1 MKTTGKQIAGFLLIL
16 FLALGITPVS
26 AQNESHYISVS
37 GIIKD
42 KKTKKKLEY
51 VNVSVPGTGIGTVTN
66 EDGEFLIKINDS
78 IDAKS
83 IEISHM
89 GYSNYRLPI
98 DKRTTTGVEILLN
111 ANVNL
116 LNEVV
121 VESMEPLD
129 LIRKAIQRIGSNY
142 CPEANLMTGF
152 YRETIKKGRNY
163 INISEAVIDIY
174 KTPYTEEGVK
184 QDRVQIAKG
193 RKLLSQK
200 SGDTLAVKLIGG
212 PNLSVYLDIAKNPEL
227 LLDKETL
234 SCYKFKMEES
244 VMIDERPHFVVSF
257 APQVN
262 LPYALYYGKL
272 YIDKQSIAFTRAE
285 FSLSM
290 DDKNKATQAILK
302 KKPYNLRFKPEEVSF
317 LVNYKLRDGI
327 SYLNYIRSEFK
338 FKCDWKRRLF
348 STNYTIIS
356 EMVVTGGKVGN
367 VDNIPAKLSFKQN
380 QSLSDNVSSFRDA
393 NFWEDYNI
401 IEPSESLESAVN
413 KLKKQY

>member
-37 GIIKD
+37 GVIKD
-42 KKTKKKLEY
+42 KKSKKKLEY

-98 DKRTTTGVEILLN
+98 NKRTTTGVEILLN

-129 LIRKAIQRIGSNY
+129 LVRKAIQRIGSNY

-184 QDRVQIAKG
+184 QDRVQIEKG

-367 VDNIPAKLSFKQN
+367 VDNIPAKLSFKQS

>member
-42 KKTKKKLEY
+42 KKSKKKLEY

-121 VESMEPLD
+121 VESMEPLE
-129 LIRKAIQRIGSNY
+129 LVKKAIQRIGSNY
-142 CPEANLMTGF
+142 CSEANLMTGF

-184 QDRVQIAKG
+184 QDRVQIEKG

>member
-37 GIIKD
+37 GVIKD
-42 KKTKKKLEY
+42 KKSKKKLEY

-129 LIRKAIQRIGSNY
+129 LVRKAIQRIGNNY

-174 KTPYTEEGVK
+174 KTAYTEEGVK
-184 QDRVQIAKG
+184 QDRVQIEKG

-302 KKPYNLRFKPEEVSF
+302 KKPYNLRFKPEEVTF

-327 SYLNYIRSEFK
+327 SYLNYIRSEFR

-348 STNYTIIS
+348 STNYSIIS
-356 EMVVTGGKVGN
+356 EMVVTSGKVGN
-367 VDNIPAKLSFKQN
+367 VDNIPAKLSFKQS

-413 KLKKQY
+413 KLKKQH

>member
-37 GIIKD
+37 GVIKD
-42 KKTKKKLEY
+42 KKSKKKLEY

-129 LIRKAIQRIGSNY
+129 LVRKAIQRIGNNY

-184 QDRVQIAKG
+184 QDRVQIEKG

-262 LPYALYYGKL
+262 LPYALYYGRL

-367 VDNIPAKLSFKQN
+367 VDNIPAKLSFKQS

>member
-1 MKTTGKQIAGFLLIL
+1 MKTTGKQIAAFLLIL
-16 FLALGITPVS
+16 FLVLGVAPVL
-26 AQNESHYISVS
+26 AQNDTYYISVS
-37 GIIKD
+37 GVVKD
-42 KKTKKKLEY
+42 KKSKKKLEY

-83 IEISHM
+83 IEISHI
-89 GYSNYRLPI
+89 GYSNYTLLF
-98 DKRTTTGVEILLN
+98 DKQNLQRAEIFLT
-111 ANVNL
+111 ANTNL

-129 LIRKAIQRIGSNY
+129 LIKKAMQKVEKNY
-142 CPEANLMTGF
+142 SSQANLMTGF
-152 YRETIKKGRNY
+152 YRETVKKGRNY

-174 KTPYTEEGVK
+174 KTAYTNGGVA
-184 QDRVQIAKG
+184 QDRVQIEKG

-212 PNLSVYLDIAKNPEL
+212 PNLSVYLDIVKNPEL
-227 LLDKETL
+227 LLDAEIL
-234 SCYKFKMEES
+234 RCYKFRMEES

-257 APQVN
+257 VPQVN

-272 YIDKQSIAFTRAE
+272 YIDKQSVAFTRAE

-348 STNYTIIS
+348 STNYTIVS

-367 VDNIPAKLSFKQN
+367 VDNIPSKLSFKKD
-380 QSLSDNVSSFRDA
+380 QSLSDNVGSFRDA
-393 NFWEDYNI
+393 NFWEAYNI
-401 IEPSESLESAVN
+401 IEPSESLESAVT
-413 KLKKQY
+413 KLKKQH

>member
-37 GIIKD
+37 GVIKD
-42 KKTKKKLEY
+42 KKSKKKLEY

-83 IEISHM
+83 IEISHL
-89 GYSNYRLPI
+89 GYSNYKLPI

-116 LNEVV
+116 LDEVV
-121 VESMEPLD
+121 VESIDPLE
-129 LIRKAIQRIGSNY
+129 LVRKAVQRIGNNY

-174 KTPYTEEGVK
+174 KTPYNNEGVK
-184 QDRVQIAKG
+184 QDRVQIEKG

-227 LLDKETL
+227 LLDTETL
-234 SCYKFKMEES
+234 SSYKFKMEES

-327 SYLNYIRSEFK
+327 SYLNYIRSEFR

-348 STNYTIIS
+348 STNYSIIS
-356 EMVVTGGKVGN
+356 EMVVTSGKVGN
-367 VDNIPAKLSFKQN
+367 VDNIPAKLSFSQN

-401 IEPSESLESAVN
+401 IEPSESLESAVT
-413 KLKKQY
+413 KLKKQH

>member
-16 FLALGITPVS
+16 FLALGIAPVS

-37 GIIKD
+37 GVIKD
-42 KKTKKKLEY
+42 KKSKKKLEY
-51 VNVSVPGTGIGTVTN
+51 VNVSVPGTGIGTITN

-83 IEISHM
+83 IEISHL

-98 DKRTTTGVEILLN
+98 DKRTTTGVEILLS

-116 LNEVV
+116 LDEVV
-121 VESMEPLD
+121 VESMEPLE
-129 LIRKAIQRIGSNY
+129 LVRRAVKRIGNNY

-174 KTPYTEEGVK
+174 KTPYTADGVK
-184 QDRVQIAKG
+184 QDRVQIEKG

-200 SGDTLAVKLIGG
+200 SGDTLAIKLIGG

-227 LLDKETL
+227 LLDPETL
-234 SCYKFKMEES
+234 TCYKFKMEES

-302 KKPYNLRFKPEEVSF
+302 KKPYNLHFKPEEVSF

-348 STNYTIIS
+348 STNYNIIS
-356 EMVVTGGKVGN
+356 EMVVTSGKVGN
-367 VDNIPAKLSFKQN
+367 VDNIPVKLSFKQN

-401 IEPSESLESAVN
+401 IEPSESLESAVT
-413 KLKKQY
+413 KLKKQH

>member
-1 MKTTGKQIAGFLLIL
+1 MKTTGKQIAAFLLIL
-16 FLALGITPVS
+16 FLVLGVAPVL
-26 AQNESHYISVS
+26 AQNDTHYISVS
-37 GIIKD
+37 GVVKD
-42 KKTKKKLEY
+42 KKSKKKLEY

-83 IEISHM
+83 IEISHI
-89 GYSNYRLPI
+89 GYSNYTLPFE
-98 DKRTTTGVEILLN
+98 KQNLQRAEIFLT
-111 ANVNL
+111 ANTNL

-129 LIRKAIQRIGSNY
+129 LIKKAMQKVENNY
-142 CPEANLMTGF
+142 SSQANLMTGF
-152 YRETIKKGRNY
+152 YRETVKKGRNY

-174 KTPYTEEGVK
+174 KTAYTNGGVA
-184 QDRVQIAKG
+184 QDRVQIEKG

-200 SGDTLAVKLIGG
+200 SSDTLAVKLIGG
-212 PNLSVYLDIAKNPEL
+212 PNLSVYLDIVKNPEL
-227 LLDKETL
+227 LLDAEIL
-234 SCYKFKMEES
+234 RCYKFRMEES

-257 APQVN
+257 VPQVN

-272 YIDKQSIAFTRAE
+272 YIDKQSVAFTRAE

-348 STNYTIIS
+348 STNYTIVS

-367 VDNIPAKLSFKQN
+367 VDNIPSKLSFKKD
-380 QSLSDNVSSFRDA
+380 QSLSDNVGSFRDV
-393 NFWEDYNI
+393 NFWEAYNI
-401 IEPSESLESAVN
+401 IEPSESLESAVT
-413 KLKKQY
+413 KLKKQH

>member
-1 MKTTGKQIAGFLLIL
+1 MKTTGNQIAAFLLIF
-16 FLALGITPVS
+16 FLALGIAPIS

-37 GIIKD
+37 GVVKD
-42 KKTKKKLEY
+42 KKSKKKLEY
-51 VNVSVPGTGIGTVTN
+51 VNVSIPGTGIGTVTN

-78 IDAKS
+78 IDAQS
-83 IEISHM
+83 IEISHL
-89 GYSNYRLPI
+89 GYSNYKLPL
-98 DKRTTTGVEILLN
+98 DRQSPQRAEIFLT

-121 VESMEPLD
+121 VESVEPHD
-129 LIRKAIQRIGSNY
+129 LIRKAMQNIEKNY
-142 CPEANLMTGF
+142 SSKANLMTGF
-152 YRETIKKGRNY
+152 YRETVKKGRNY

-174 KTPYTEEGVK
+174 KTPYKDGGITR
-184 QDRVQIAKG
+184 DRVQIEKG

-212 PNLSVYLDIAKNPEL
+212 PNLSVYLDIVKNPEL
-227 LLDKETL
+227 LLDTEIL
-234 SCYKFKMEES
+234 RSYKFKMEES

-272 YIDKQSIAFTRAE
+272 YIDKQSVALTRAE

-302 KKPYNLRFKPEEVSF
+302 KKPYNLRFKPEEVTF

-348 STNYTIIS
+348 STNYTIVS
-356 EMVVTGGKVGN
+356 EMVVTSAKTGD
-367 VDNIPAKLSFKQN
+367 VDNIPSKLSFKQD
-380 QSLSDNVSSFRDA
+380 QSLSDNVSSFHDA

-401 IEPSESLESAVN
+401 IEPSESLESAVT
-413 KLKKQY
+413 KLKKQH

>member
-37 GIIKD
+37 GVIKD
-42 KKTKKKLEY
+42 KKSKKKLEY

-98 DKRTTTGVEILLN
+98 NKRTTTGVEILLN

-129 LIRKAIQRIGSNY
+129 LVRKAIQRIGSNY

-184 QDRVQIAKG
+184 QDRVQIEKG

-367 VDNIPAKLSFKQN
+367 VDNIPAKLSFKQS
-380 QSLSDNVSSFRDA
+380 QSLSDNVSSFRDT

>member
-37 GIIKD
+37 GVIKD
-42 KKTKKKLEY
+42 KKSKKKLEY

-129 LIRKAIQRIGSNY
+129 LVRKAVQQIGNNY

-174 KTPYTEEGVK
+174 KTAYTDEGVK
-184 QDRVQIAKG
+184 QDRVQIEKG

-367 VDNIPAKLSFKQN
+367 VDNIPAKLSFKQS

>member
-1 MKTTGKQIAGFLLIL
+1 MKTTGKQIAAFLLIL
-16 FLALGITPVS
+16 FLVLGVAPVL
-26 AQNESHYISVS
+26 AQNDTHYISVS
-37 GIIKD
+37 GVVKD
-42 KKTKKKLEY
+42 KKSKKKLEY

-83 IEISHM
+83 IEISHI
-89 GYSNYRLPI
+89 GYSNYTLPF
-98 DKRTTTGVEILLN
+98 DKQNFQRAEIFLT
-111 ANVNL
+111 ANTNL
-116 LNEVV
+116 LNEVI

-129 LIRKAIQRIGSNY
+129 LIKKAMQKVENNY
-142 CPEANLMTGF
+142 SSQANLMTGF
-152 YRETIKKGRNY
+152 YRETVKKGRNY

-174 KTPYTEEGVK
+174 KTAYTNGGVA
-184 QDRVQIAKG
+184 QDRVQIEKG

-212 PNLSVYLDIAKNPEL
+212 PNLSVYLDIVKNPEL
-227 LLDKETL
+227 LLDAEIL
-234 SCYKFKMEES
+234 RCYKFRMEES

-257 APQVN
+257 VPQVN

-272 YIDKQSIAFTRAE
+272 YIDKQSVAFTRAE

-348 STNYTIIS
+348 STNYTIVS

-367 VDNIPAKLSFKQN
+367 VDNIPSKLSFKKD
-380 QSLSDNVSSFRDA
+380 QSLSDNVGSFRDA
-393 NFWEDYNI
+393 NFWEAYNI
-401 IEPSESLESAVN
+401 IEPSESLESAVT
-413 KLKKQY
+413 KLKKQH

>member
-1 MKTTGKQIAGFLLIL
+1 MKTTGNQIAAFLLIF
-16 FLALGITPVS
+16 FLALGIAPVS

-37 GIIKD
+37 GVVKD
-42 KKTKKKLEY
+42 KKSKKKLEY
-51 VNVSVPGTGIGTVTN
+51 VNVSIPGTGIGTVTN

-83 IEISHM
+83 IEISHL
-89 GYSNYRLPI
+89 GYSNYKLPL
-98 DKRTTTGVEILLN
+98 DRQNPQRAEIFLT

-121 VESMEPLD
+121 VESIEPQD
-129 LIRKAIQRIGSNY
+129 LIRKAMQNVEKNY
-142 CPEANLMTGF
+142 SPKANLMTGF
-152 YRETIKKGRNY
+152 YRETVKKGRNY
-163 INISEAVIDIY
+163 INISEAVIGIY
-174 KTPYTEEGVK
+174 KTPYKDGGITR
-184 QDRVQIAKG
+184 DRVQIEKG

-212 PNLSVYLDIAKNPEL
+212 PNLSVYLDIVKNPEL
-227 LLDKETL
+227 LLDTEIL
-234 SCYKFKMEES
+234 RSYKFKMEES

-272 YIDKQSIAFTRAE
+272 YIDKQSVALTRAE

-302 KKPYNLRFKPEEVSF
+302 KKPYNLHFKPEEVTF

-348 STNYTIIS
+348 STNYTIVS
-356 EMVVTGGKVGN
+356 EMVVTSAKTGD
-367 VDNIPAKLSFKQN
+367 VDNIPSKLSFKQD
-380 QSLSDNVSSFRDA
+380 QSLSDNVSSFHDA

-401 IEPSESLESAVN
+401 IEPSESLESAVT
-413 KLKKQY
+413 KLKKQH

>member
-1 MKTTGKQIAGFLLIL
+1 MKTTGKQIAWFLLIL

-37 GIIKD
+37 GVIKD
-42 KKTKKKLEY
+42 KKSKKKLEY

-98 DKRTTTGVEILLN
+98 NKRTTTGVEILLN

-129 LIRKAIQRIGSNY
+129 LVRKAIQRIGSNY

-184 QDRVQIAKG
+184 QDRVQIEKG

-262 LPYALYYGKL
+262 LPYALYYGRL

-367 VDNIPAKLSFKQN
+367 VDNIPAKLSFKQS

>member
-16 FLALGITPVS
+16 FLIVGITPVL

-37 GIIKD
+37 GVVKD

-51 VNVSVPGTGIGTVTN
+51 VNVSVPGTGLGTVTN

-78 IDAKS
+78 IDARS
-83 IEISHM
+83 IEISHL
-89 GYSNYRLPI
+89 GYSNYRLPL
-98 DKRTTTGVEILLN
+98 DKKNFQRSEILLT
-111 ANVNL
+111 ANINL

-129 LIRKAIQRIGSNY
+129 LIKKAIQRIDENY
-142 CPEANLMTGF
+142 SSEANLMTGF
-152 YRETIKKGRNY
+152 YRETVKKGRNY

-174 KTPYTEEGVK
+174 KTPYKDGGVTR
-184 QDRVQIAKG
+184 DRVQIEKG

-227 LLDKETL
+227 LLDAEIL
-234 SCYKFKMEES
+234 RCYKFKMEEP

-257 APQVN
+257 APQVD

-348 STNYTIIS
+348 STNYAIVS
-356 EMVVTGGKVGN
+356 EMVVTSGKVGN
-367 VDNIPAKLSFKQN
+367 VNNIPSKLSFKQD
-380 QSLSDNVSSFRDA
+380 QSLSDNVSSFHDA
-393 NFWEDYNI
+393 NFWENYNI
-401 IEPSESLESAVN
+401 IEPSESLESAVT

>member
-1 MKTTGKQIAGFLLIL
+1 MKTTGKQIAGFLIIL

-37 GIIKD
+37 GVIKD
-42 KKTKKKLEY
+42 KKSKKKLEY

-98 DKRTTTGVEILLN
+98 DKRITTGVEILLN

-129 LIRKAIQRIGSNY
+129 LVRKAVQRIGNNY

-174 KTPYTEEGVK
+174 KTAYTEEGVK
-184 QDRVQIAKG
+184 QDRVQIEKG

-302 KKPYNLRFKPEEVSF
+302 KKPYNLRFKPEEVTF

-327 SYLNYIRSEFK
+327 SYLNYIRSEFR

-348 STNYTIIS
+348 STNYSIIS
-356 EMVVTGGKVGN
+356 EMVVTSGKVGN
-367 VDNIPAKLSFKQN
+367 VDNIPAKLSFKQS

-413 KLKKQY
+413 KLKKQH

>member
-37 GIIKD
+37 GVIKD
-42 KKTKKKLEY
+42 KKSKKKLEY

-89 GYSNYRLPI
+89 GYSNYILPI
-98 DKRTTTGVEILLN
+98 NKRTTTGVEILLN

-121 VESMEPLD
+121 VESIEPLD
-129 LIRKAIQRIGSNY
+129 LVRKAIQRIGSNY

-184 QDRVQIAKG
+184 QDRVQIEKG

-367 VDNIPAKLSFKQN
+367 VDNIPAKLSFKQS

>member
-1 MKTTGKQIAGFLLIL
+1 MKTTGKQIAAFLLIL
-16 FLALGITPVS
+16 FLVLGVAPVL
-26 AQNESHYISVS
+26 AQNDTHYISVS
-37 GIIKD
+37 GVVKD
-42 KKTKKKLEY
+42 KKSKKKLEY

-78 IDAKS
+78 INAKS
-83 IEISHM
+83 IEISHI
-89 GYSNYRLPI
+89 GYSNYTLPF
-98 DKRTTTGVEILLN
+98 DKQNLQRAEIFLT
-111 ANVNL
+111 ANTNL

-129 LIRKAIQRIGSNY
+129 LIKKAMQKVENNY
-142 CPEANLMTGF
+142 SSQANLMTGF
-152 YRETIKKGRNY
+152 YRETVKKGRNY

-174 KTPYTEEGVK
+174 KTPYTNGGVA
-184 QDRVQIAKG
+184 QDRVQIEKG

-212 PNLSVYLDIAKNPEL
+212 PNLSVYLDIVKNPEL
-227 LLDKETL
+227 LLDAEIL
-234 SCYKFKMEES
+234 RCYKFRMEES

-257 APQVN
+257 VPQVN

-272 YIDKQSIAFTRAE
+272 YIDKQSVAFTRAE

-348 STNYTIIS
+348 STNYTIVS

-367 VDNIPAKLSFKQN
+367 VDNIPSKLSFKKD
-380 QSLSDNVSSFRDA
+380 QSLSDNVGSFRDA
-393 NFWEDYNI
+393 NFWEAYNI
-401 IEPSESLESAVN
+401 IEPSESLESAVT
-413 KLKKQY
+413 KLKKQH

>member
-1 MKTTGKQIAGFLLIL
+1 MKTTGKQIAGVFLIL

-37 GIIKD
+37 GVIKD
-42 KKTKKKLEY
+42 KKSKKKLEY

-78 IDAKS
+78 INAKS
-83 IEISHM
+83 IEISHL

-116 LNEVV
+116 LDEVV
-121 VESMEPLD
+121 VESMEPLE
-129 LIRKAIQRIGSNY
+129 LVRKAVQRIGNNY

-174 KTPYTEEGVK
+174 KTPYNNEGVK
-184 QDRVQIAKG
+184 QDRVQIEKG

-227 LLDKETL
+227 LLDAETL
-234 SCYKFKMEES
+234 SSYKFKMEES

-302 KKPYNLRFKPEEVSF
+302 KKPYNLHFKPEEVSF

-348 STNYTIIS
+348 STNYSIIS
-356 EMVVTGGKVGN
+356 EMVVTSGKVGN
-367 VDNIPAKLSFKQN
+367 VNNIPAKLSFSQN

-401 IEPSESLESAVN
+401 IEPSESLESAVT
-413 KLKKQY
+413 KLKKQH

>member
-37 GIIKD
+37 GVIKD
-42 KKTKKKLEY
+42 KKSKKKLEY

-129 LIRKAIQRIGSNY
+129 LVRKAVQRIGNNY

-174 KTPYTEEGVK
+174 KTAYTEEGVK
-184 QDRVQIAKG
+184 QDRVQIEKG

-257 APQVN
+257 TPQVN

-302 KKPYNLRFKPEEVSF
+302 KKPYNLRFKPEEVTF

-327 SYLNYIRSEFK
+327 SYLNYIRSEFR

-348 STNYTIIS
+348 STNYSIIS
-356 EMVVTGGKVGN
+356 EMVVTSGKVGN
-367 VDNIPAKLSFKQN
+367 VDNIPAKLSFKQS

-413 KLKKQY
+413 KLKKQH

>member
-37 GIIKD
+37 GVIKD
-42 KKTKKKLEY
+42 KKSKKKLEY

-129 LIRKAIQRIGSNY
+129 LVRKAIQRIGSNY

-184 QDRVQIAKG
+184 QDRVQIEKG

-367 VDNIPAKLSFKQN
+367 VDNIPAKLSFKQS

>member
-1 MKTTGKQIAGFLLIL
+1 MKTTGKQIAGFLIIL

-37 GIIKD
+37 GVIKD
-42 KKTKKKLEY
+42 KKSKKKLEY

-129 LIRKAIQRIGSNY
+129 LVRKAVQRIGNNY

-174 KTPYTEEGVK
+174 KTAYTEEGVK
-184 QDRVQIAKG
+184 QDRVQIEKG

-302 KKPYNLRFKPEEVSF
+302 KKPYNLRFKPEEVTF

-327 SYLNYIRSEFK
+327 SYLNYIRSEFR

-348 STNYTIIS
+348 STNYSIIS
-356 EMVVTGGKVGN
+356 EMVVTSGKVGN
-367 VDNIPAKLSFKQN
+367 VDNIPAKLSFKQS

-413 KLKKQY
+413 KLKKQH

>member
-16 FLALGITPVS
+16 FLILGITPVS
-26 AQNESHYISVS
+26 AQSDSHYISVS
-37 GIIKD
+37 GVVKD

-51 VNVSVPGTGIGTVTN
+51 VNISVPGTGIGTVTN

-78 IDAKS
+78 IDARS
-83 IEISHM
+83 IEISHL

-98 DKRTTTGVEILLN
+98 DNRSTTKAEILLT

-129 LIRKAIQRIGSNY
+129 LIKRAIERIGSNY

-174 KTPYTEEGVK
+174 KTPYTKEGVK
-184 QDRVQIAKG
+184 QDRVQIEKG

-200 SGDTLAVKLIGG
+200 KGDTLAVKLIGG
-212 PNLSVYLDIAKNPEL
+212 PNLSVYLDIVKNPEL
-227 LLDKETL
+227 LLDNETL
-234 SCYKFKMEES
+234 SSYKFKMEDP

-257 APQVN
+257 APQVD

-327 SYLNYIRSEFK
+327 SYLNYIRTEFK

-348 STNYTIIS
+348 STNYNIVS
-356 EMVVTGGKVGN
+356 EMVVTSGEIGDVE
-367 VDNIPAKLSFKQN
+367 NIPSKLSFKQS
-380 QSLSDNVSSFRDA
+380 QSLSDNVSSFHDA
-393 NFWEDYNI
+393 NFWEAYNI
-401 IEPSESLESAVN
+401 IEPSESLESAVT
-413 KLKKQY
+413 KLKKHQ

>member
-37 GIIKD
+37 GVIKD
-42 KKTKKKLEY
+42 KKSKKKLEY

-129 LIRKAIQRIGSNY
+129 LVKKAIQRIGSNY
-142 CPEANLMTGF
+142 CSEANLMTGF

-184 QDRVQIAKG
+184 QDRVQIEKG

-367 VDNIPAKLSFKQN
+367 VDNIPAKLSFKQS

>member
-37 GIIKD
+37 GVIKD
-42 KKTKKKLEY
+42 KKSKKKLEY

-184 QDRVQIAKG
+184 QDRVQIEKG

-290 DDKNKATQAILK
+290 DDKNKATQDILK

>member
-83 IEISHM
+83 IEISPK

-184 QDRVQIAKG
+184 QDRVQIEKG

>member
-37 GIIKD
+37 GVIKD
-42 KKTKKKLEY
+42 KKSKKKLEY

-129 LIRKAIQRIGSNY
+129 LVRKAVQRIGNNY

-174 KTPYTEEGVK
+174 KTAYTDEGVK
-184 QDRVQIAKG
+184 QDRVQIEKG

-356 EMVVTGGKVGN
+356 EMVVTGGKIGN
-367 VDNIPAKLSFKQN
+367 VDNIPAKLSFKQS

>member
-37 GIIKD
+37 GVIKD
-42 KKTKKKLEY
+42 KKSKKKLEY

-184 QDRVQIAKG
+184 QDRVQIEKG

>member
-1 MKTTGKQIAGFLLIL
+1 
-16 FLALGITPVS
+16 
-26 AQNESHYISVS
+26 
-37 GIIKD
+37 
-42 KKTKKKLEY
+42 
-51 VNVSVPGTGIGTVTN
+51 
-66 EDGEFLIKINDS
+66 
-78 IDAKS
+78 
-83 IEISHM
+83 
-89 GYSNYRLPI
+89 
-98 DKRTTTGVEILLN
+98 
-111 ANVNL
+111 
-116 LNEVV
+116 
-121 VESMEPLD
+121 
-129 LIRKAIQRIGSNY
+129 
-142 CPEANLMTGF
+142 
-152 YRETIKKGRNY
+152 
-163 INISEAVIDIY
+163 
-174 KTPYTEEGVK
+174 
-184 QDRVQIAKG
+184 
-193 RKLLSQK
+193 
-200 SGDTLAVKLIGG
+200 
-212 PNLSVYLDIAKNPEL
+212 
-227 LLDKETL
+227 
-234 SCYKFKMEES
+234 MEES

-367 VDNIPAKLSFKQN
+367 VDNIPAKLSFKQS

>member
-1 MKTTGKQIAGFLLIL
+1 MKTTGKQIAGFLIIL

-37 GIIKD
+37 GVIKD
-42 KKTKKKLEY
+42 KKSKKKLEY

-129 LIRKAIQRIGSNY
+129 LVRKAVQRIGNNY

-174 KTPYTEEGVK
+174 KTAYTEEGVK
-184 QDRVQIAKG
+184 QDRVQIEKG

-257 APQVN
+257 TPQVN

-302 KKPYNLRFKPEEVSF
+302 KKPYNLRFKPEEVTF

-327 SYLNYIRSEFK
+327 SYLNYIRSEFR

-348 STNYTIIS
+348 STNYSIIS
-356 EMVVTGGKVGN
+356 EMVVTSGKVGN
-367 VDNIPAKLSFKQN
+367 VDNIPAKLSFKQS

-413 KLKKQY
+413 KLKKQH

>member
-1 MKTTGKQIAGFLLIL
+1 MKTTGKQIAGFLIIL

-37 GIIKD
+37 GVIKD
-42 KKTKKKLEY
+42 KKSKKKLEY

-129 LIRKAIQRIGSNY
+129 LVRKAIQRIGNNY

-174 KTPYTEEGVK
+174 KTAYTEEGVK
-184 QDRVQIAKG
+184 QDRVQIEKG

-302 KKPYNLRFKPEEVSF
+302 KKPYNLRFKPEEVTF

-327 SYLNYIRSEFK
+327 SYLNYIRSEFR

-348 STNYTIIS
+348 STNYSIIS
-356 EMVVTGGKVGN
+356 EMVVTSGKVGN
-367 VDNIPAKLSFKQN
+367 VDNIPAKLSFKQS

-413 KLKKQY
+413 KLKKQH

>member
-16 FLALGITPVS
+16 FLALGIAPVS

-37 GIIKD
+37 GVIKD
-42 KKTKKKLEY
+42 KKSKKKLEY

-83 IEISHM
+83 IEISHL

-98 DKRTTTGVEILLN
+98 NKRTTTGVEILLN

-116 LNEVV
+116 LDEVV
-121 VESMEPLD
+121 VESMEPLE
-129 LIRKAIQRIGSNY
+129 LVRKAVQRIGNNY

-174 KTPYTEEGVK
+174 KTPYNNEGVK
-184 QDRVQIAKG
+184 QDRVQIEKG

-227 LLDKETL
+227 LLDTETL
-234 SCYKFKMEES
+234 SSYKFKMEES

-302 KKPYNLRFKPEEVSF
+302 KKPYNLHFKPEEVSF

-348 STNYTIIS
+348 STNYSIIS
-356 EMVVTGGKVGN
+356 EMVVTSGKVGN
-367 VDNIPAKLSFKQN
+367 VNNIPAKLSFSQN

-401 IEPSESLESAVN
+401 IEPSESLESAVT
-413 KLKKQY
+413 KLKKQH